1 MDYVGLRKR
10 FYSAEGEM
18 MATSINYEGL
28 PPVAPEF
35 DAIRVFRVFRGLESV
50 LHCGIRVHPWLNT
63 LFAVQRVEFLD
74 CPSRVPRERHSDP
87 WVEHPIAR
95 SHCRPYSSDMS
106 TLLII
111 VVLLVLFG
119 GGGGYYYTR
128 RR

>member
-1 MDYVGLRKR
+1 MVGLQRCQPYGLSR
-10 FYSAEGEM
+10 FNPSRLG
-18 MATSINYEGL
+18 G
-28 PPVAPEF
+28 
-35 DAIRVFRVFRGLESV
+35 AIQCPSLQYVSNLCV
-50 LHCGIRVHPWLNT
+50 L
-63 LFAVQRVEFLD
+63 AVQITVGRKHTL
-74 CPSRVPRERHSDP
+74 SRL